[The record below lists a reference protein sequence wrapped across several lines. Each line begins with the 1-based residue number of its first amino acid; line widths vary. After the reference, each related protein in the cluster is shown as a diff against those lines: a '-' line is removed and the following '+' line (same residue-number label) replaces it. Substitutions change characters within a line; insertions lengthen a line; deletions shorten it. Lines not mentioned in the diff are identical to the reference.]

1 MGVKTI
7 SAIFLSLRHGVYY
20 QNRHH
25 LLEKGW
31 KRDIQ
36 ANRTKKQAAVAT

>member
-1 MGVKTI
+1 MGKQYLQF
-7 SAIFLSLRHGVYY
+7 SWAPRHGVYY

-31 KRDIQ
+31 KRDIK